1 MGCTVEKMV
10 GTERIW
16 TVRVS
21 GGDPCSIKDGFG
33 IVQDHDGY
41 LSVWKV
47 RSDLSLLT
55 TIIAALKDNGCAVEY
70 YEDSQTA
77 DQKAERLRML
87 GVQKEGFVFK
97 TERCPT
103 CALFD
108 PHTEGTCGAEDW
120 EQSFLDALLEQ
131 NSKAQTD
138 FEECPVRARR

>member
-1 MGCTVEKMV
+1 MS
-10 GTERIW
+10 TERIW
-16 TVRVS
+16 TVSVR
-21 GGDPCSIKDGFG
+21 GGEPCSIKDGFG
-33 IVQDHDGY
+33 IVQDHDGF

-47 RSDLSLLT
+47 RSDLALLT
-55 TIIAALKDNGCAVEY
+55 TILGTLKNNGCAVEY

-108 PHTEGTCGAEDW
+108 PHTESTCGVEDW
-120 EQSFLDALLEQ
+120 DASFLDAILEN

-138 FEECPVRARR
+138 VEECPMKARR